1 MKIVFA
7 MLFFLFFTGCVQPTA
22 LIGPIYTIGTTG
34 NALQAGASYGTSYIV
49 KKATGKTVLE
59 NMDTVIDTNELK
71 KELKDNPDEFFR
83 IVNKY
88 VKETKTQVL
97 INNF

>member
-1 MKIVFA
+1 
-7 MLFFLFFTGCVQPTA
+7 
-22 LIGPIYTIGTTG
+22 
-34 NALQAGASYGTSYIV
+34 
-49 KKATGKTVLE
+49 
-59 NMDTVIDTNELK
+59 MDTVIDTNELK

>member
-1 MKIVFA
+1 MKIVFTI
-7 MLFFLFFTGCVQPTA
+7 LVFLFFTGCVQPTA

-83 IVNKY
+83 IVKKY
-88 VKETKTQVL
+88 AKETKNKGTNQ
-97 INNF
+97 